1 MAIGPLIAGM
11 YMQKHHVFVNRISDS
26 FPSSESYNRV
36 FLAGAILST
45 VYIAFALILKRR
57 IQKLEL
63 SSVQR

>member
-1 MAIGPLIAGM
+1 
-11 YMQKHHVFVNRISDS
+11 VFVNRISDS
-26 FPSSESYNRV
+26 FPSSESYNMV
-36 FLAGAILST
+36 FLASAILST